1 MANTISVMTN
11 AVRGVVSKK
20 RIRYQENGYDLD
32 LAYVSDRLI
41 AMGYPAENIESIF
54 RNKIEHVYHFLEEKH
69 KDHYKIYNLCS
80 ERHYDGNRFHGRVA
94 LYPFDDHNPPPVTL
108 IKEFCDDVDAWLKA
122 DKDNVA
128 AVHCKAGKGRTGT
141 MICCYLLHCHMKTT
155 AESALTYYDEKRT
168 KNKKGVTIPS
178 QRRYVEYYA
187 KLVNSGQ
194 PYEERTLQICEI
206 RFFPQLSNQDNIH
219 CSIYPHPRSDDAE
232 STNITLNFRKT
243 QIIEINDRC
252 IPLTGDVK
260 IEVYRKV
267 MKRKERYF
275 HFWFNTFF
283 IGDKA
288 AAYED
293 DGSEKKF
300 VYELSKHELDD
311 AHKDTEH
318 KTVPQDFKVQLLFKT
333 VQKDHHT
340 TMPSITP
347 AIASVRNDANSHV
360 RSHYKVP
367 FSQQNH
373 HPHYNQ
379 TQLSNNIGMNH
390 TNSNLVIC
398 KSALSP
404 VNNINATTTTANKL
418 TSNSTRLSSMGS
430 SSSGSSIGDQQQSTG
445 TFSMRNSS
453 VNPLKKDLKLQNHT
467 KDCNDVME
475 LQPSYPDHGIEL
487 GVNEQP
493 MLDLFMNGS
502 GRDTSSA
509 IAAGETHTPSVRFE
523 VSRTNSSSRSS
534 SINSSEVSPQSEVGG
549 DEDEGWDSGELHYST
564 KLKEHVSDVKV
575 KNENGRKN
583 SMSMA
588 MMDADDCNS
597 TLNVNNKHSL
607 VSSSSLH
614 LPQDSSGTDNI
625 SLHYHDFFVRNDKSR
640 NLKVNNLKE
649 YSINN
654 NISCNNN
661 NSNNDT
667 SSRHTDID
675 VDENTIASCLTEATS
690 SGSYS
695 NSSNLVSIGNEPLLK
710 LCCDATL
717 ASSSCTGCSKS
728 ANTAN
733 KPSKSSNKSLGLHT
747 TISNNNNSMKKV
759 QQTRRWLSSMKSD
772 PNLCD
777 TLAKSVH
784 FRDRS
789 SLASNCVGW
798 AISKPAIRQTII
810 NGDSEDSYSCR
821 SLNYSPSTHR
831 TRTNSTS
838 DHDDYYSSLCDTQ
851 LSYGGSSPMKSPQ
864 TNKEKSKLLGSST
877 IQENRR
883 ENIHGGNLPKSD
895 VVVAKPIQSSAIGFK
910 VSSNAAH
917 QNVGE
922 VAGPDFVD
930 RAKSDQQQRENKSSD
945 GKDFEWSIET
955 DTGNFKVPA
964 TQLSRTT
971 VSNED
976 SKMDPKIESN
986 GVAAPPR
993 NAIALLP
1000 EERKSLVLISS
1011 SPPACKSNS
1020 CGPFTF
1026 QKFRQELISILGK
1039 NKSSSSS
1046 NKTDRAPT
1054 NSVLINRSGKSKKS
1068 LPPQSPSSNAQM
1080 PLTVDKT
1087 STNICANS
1095 LNATIRD
1102 RTTTNDNKNP
1112 CDDDM
1117 VDDSESKDK
1126 FVEPK

>member
-549 DEDEGWDSGELHYST
+549 DEDEGWDSEFCR
-564 KLKEHVSDVKV
+564 V
-575 KNENGRKN
+575 
-583 SMSMA
+583 
-588 MMDADDCNS
+588 
-597 TLNVNNKHSL
+597 
-607 VSSSSLH
+607 
-614 LPQDSSGTDNI
+614 DSSKG
-625 SLHYHDFFVRNDKSR
+625 
-640 NLKVNNLKE
+640 E
-649 YSINN
+649 
-654 NISCNNN
+654 
-661 NSNNDT
+661 
-667 SSRHTDID
+667 
-675 VDENTIASCLTEATS
+675 
-690 SGSYS
+690 
-695 NSSNLVSIGNEPLLK
+695 
-710 LCCDATL
+710 
-717 ASSSCTGCSKS
+717 
-728 ANTAN
+728 
-733 KPSKSSNKSLGLHT
+733 
-747 TISNNNNSMKKV
+747 
-759 QQTRRWLSSMKSD
+759 
-772 PNLCD
+772 
-777 TLAKSVH
+777 
-784 FRDRS
+784 
-789 SLASNCVGW
+789 
-798 AISKPAIRQTII
+798 
-810 NGDSEDSYSCR
+810 
-821 SLNYSPSTHR
+821 ST
-831 TRTNSTS
+831 
-838 DHDDYYSSLCDTQ
+838 YL
-851 LSYGGSSPMKSPQ
+851 
-864 TNKEKSKLLGSST
+864 
-877 IQENRR
+877 
-883 ENIHGGNLPKSD
+883 
-895 VVVAKPIQSSAIGFK
+895 
-910 VSSNAAH
+910 
-917 QNVGE
+917 
-922 VAGPDFVD
+922 
-930 RAKSDQQQRENKSSD
+930 
-945 GKDFEWSIET
+945 
-955 DTGNFKVPA
+955 
-964 TQLSRTT
+964 
-971 VSNED
+971 
-976 SKMDPKIESN
+976 
-986 GVAAPPR
+986 
-993 NAIALLP
+993 
-1000 EERKSLVLISS
+1000 
-1011 SPPACKSNS
+1011 
-1020 CGPFTF
+1020 
-1026 QKFRQELISILGK
+1026 
-1039 NKSSSSS
+1039 
-1046 NKTDRAPT
+1046 
-1054 NSVLINRSGKSKKS
+1054 
-1068 LPPQSPSSNAQM
+1068 
-1080 PLTVDKT
+1080 
-1087 STNICANS
+1087 
-1095 LNATIRD
+1095 
-1102 RTTTNDNKNP
+1102 
-1112 CDDDM
+1112 
-1117 VDDSESKDK
+1117 
-1126 FVEPK
+1126 